1 MNTDTPRTD
10 AFFFRTDIGW
20 DEEVELFFFR
30 TDIGRDDEV
39 EFARQL
45 ERELAESQ
53 AQSHGL
59 ARRVVE
65 AETKLEAE
73 IANRKKCC
81 QDGNALSDEL
91 FDRQRELKALQ
102 AKIKEIR
109 AALGDDGRRTH
120 NEILELA
127 FKASGWKI
135 WKEKYIDLKN
145 AHIAEG
151 QDPAGTIWEH
161 ADKLQKELKASNAA
175 LEQMTED
182 AVNFKAEV
190 ERLKKELDVWDYG
203 TRAKREQARAEK
215 AEAEVAKI
223 NHQLL
228 NTESDLIQSQAEVE
242 RLRSQLKR
250 AVEIARAFL
259 KLVNKGE
266 PDGWC
271 EWDFE
276 DKTKA
281 SNDFANLC
289 KEIK

>member
-1 MNTDTPRTD
+1 MKTDTPRTD
-10 AFFFRTDIGW
+10 ALMVNGCIAINILEHART
-20 DEEVELFFFR
+20 
-30 TDIGRDDEV
+30 
-39 EFARQL
+39 L
-45 ERELAESQ
+45 ERELNNATPAPVWPEILRLKGKIADLEGQLQESQ

-81 QDGNALSDEL
+81 LDGNALSDEL
-91 FDRQRELKALQ
+91 FDRQRELRASQ

-127 FKASGWKI
+127 FKASGWKL

-161 ADKLQKELKASNAA
+161 ADKLQEELKASNDA
-175 LEQMTED
+175 LDQMTED
-182 AVNFKAEV
+182 AVNLKAEV
-190 ERLKKELDVWDYG
+190 ERLKKELAAWDYG

-215 AEAEVAKI
+215 AEAEV
-223 NHQLL
+223 
-228 NTESDLIQSQAEVE
+228 E
-242 RLRSQLKR
+242 RLQKQLKNYHN
-250 AVEIARAFL
+250 AIESL
-259 KLVNKGE
+259 
-266 PDGWC
+266 
-271 EWDFE
+271 
-276 DKTKA
+276 
-281 SNDFANLC
+281 
-289 KEIK
+289 